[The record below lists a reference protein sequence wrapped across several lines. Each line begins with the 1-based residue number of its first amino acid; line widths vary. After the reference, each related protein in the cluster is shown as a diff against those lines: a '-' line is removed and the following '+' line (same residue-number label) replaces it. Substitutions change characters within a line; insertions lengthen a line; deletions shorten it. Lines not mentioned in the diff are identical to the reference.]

1 MAVQALGKFVAQ
13 GTVVDGENFVEGA
26 PDAPPSD
33 ADPLS
38 VAELPAEPG
47 SWRAQEAYDAAMLWG
62 KTADQLCN
70 F

>member
-13 GTVVDGENFVEGA
+13 GTVVDGENYLEGT

-33 ADPLS
+33 ADPLYKYNF
-38 VAELPAEPG
+38 LPNPAVG
-47 SWRAQEAYDAAMLWG
+47 SSQEAYDAAMLWG